1 MELTGKRVFNLAR
14 LRQTPREIEITLGL
28 PPYRIHETY
37 HRELMSG
44 YLEAE
49 SVSPAN
55 DSDSDKQEKTDA
67 AGVSITKRTEK
78 KFVKE
83 NAGITKH
90 TKKNIK
96 NVNADIANG
105 EKTKEF

>member
-1 MELTGKRVFNLAR
+1 MR
-14 LRQTPREIEITLGL
+14 
-28 PPYRIHETY
+28 
-37 HRELMSG
+37 
-44 YLEAE
+44 
-49 SVSPAN
+49 
-55 DSDSDKQEKTDA
+55 